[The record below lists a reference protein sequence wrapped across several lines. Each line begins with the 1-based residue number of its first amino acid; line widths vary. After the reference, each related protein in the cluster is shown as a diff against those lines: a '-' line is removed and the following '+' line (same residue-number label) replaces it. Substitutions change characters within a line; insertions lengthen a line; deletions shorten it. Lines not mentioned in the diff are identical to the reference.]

1 MVSNVVTTTSDV
13 KYLMGVKVKV
23 KVSLYRRLMLPV
35 FLDNRNVKVAI
46 SSALGTGRLYPRR
59 YTWYSFLL
67 QADSTPGPQC
77 GRKY

>member
-67 QADSTPGPQC
+67 QADSTPGQQC
-77 GRKY
+77 GRKD